1 MMFFAEVICVDKRKK
16 EATKGPIHTGKSGS
30 DPLISFL
37 PSAFSGYIILNIFS
51 IVNGLSMLFFVHKEE
66 IV

>member
-1 MMFFAEVICVDKRKK
+1 MIFFAEVICVDKRKK

-37 PSAFSGYIILNIFS
+37 PHFQDILYS
-51 IVNGLSMLFFVHKEE
+51 IYLA
-66 IV
+66 

>member
-37 PSAFSGYIILNIFS
+37 PHFQDILYS
-51 IVNGLSMLFFVHKEE
+51 IYLDSQWIEYAILCP
-66 IV
+66 